1 MFETE
6 KWYSMVEVRKILNIT
21 DYQWK
26 KRRGDL
32 KQWLKNH
39 ENHYPGNTRSKD
51 PLEKRLTG
59 FVNYNRFRYREID
72 NRYGDYSEDRK
83 KLLDSIG
90 FEWNPNKWNENFK
103 KAKEQITEY
112 GTIPWQLSEKTN
124 PVYNWLIRQ
133 KLAFKDNKLSKEKI
147 DKLKEIGIDL
157 EK

>member
-1 MFETE
+1 M
-6 KWYSMVEVRKILNIT
+6 
-21 DYQWK
+21 
-26 KRRGDL
+26 
-32 KQWLKNH
+32 
-39 ENHYPGNTRSKD
+39 
-51 PLEKRLTG
+51 EKRLTG

-90 FEWNPNKWNENFK
+90 FEWNPNYNYKKCANKKWANNKWNENFK